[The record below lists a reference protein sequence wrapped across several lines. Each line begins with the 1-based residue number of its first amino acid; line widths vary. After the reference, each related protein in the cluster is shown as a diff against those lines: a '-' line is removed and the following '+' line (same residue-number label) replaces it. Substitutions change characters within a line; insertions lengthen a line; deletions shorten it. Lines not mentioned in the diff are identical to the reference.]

1 MGCSR
6 RESIVPGVTHPESP
20 VPSPESSVLMSF
32 RLRFWGTRGS
42 IPSPGPSTVRYGGN
56 TPSVEVRTPSGTLVL
71 LDAGTGIRELGRA
84 LIARANG
91 SPITGDIFLT
101 HAHWDHIQGIPFFAP
116 AFQRGNRFTIW
127 GAKSLAA
134 SIRRVV
140 RDQMSPV
147 VFPVAFEELA
157 ATFEFR
163 ELTDERHSSDGFD
176 VRAFP
181 VRHPGGAL
189 GYRFAPGPGGDR
201 AVGSSFV
208 YISDNEIR
216 AADAS
221 ASNDRWR
228 AKLVDFIR
236 GSRLLIHDATY
247 TEDEYESHRG
257 WGHSTYGDAVALA
270 LESGVE
276 TLVLFHHSPDRS
288 DDELDGR
295 LAECRGAVARSG
307 RTLRI
312 IAAAEGLEIDV

>member
-1 MGCSR
+1 
-6 RESIVPGVTHPESP
+6 
-20 VPSPESSVLMSF
+20 MSF

-42 IPSPGPSTVRYGGN
+42 IPTPGSATVRYGGN
-56 TPSVEVRTPSGTLVL
+56 TPSIEVRTPTGSLVL

-84 LIARANG
+84 LISRANG
-91 SPITGDIFLT
+91 TPISGDIFLT

-157 ATFEFR
+157 APFDFR
-163 ELTDERHSSDGFD
+163 ELIDERHAQDGFD
-176 VRAFP
+176 VRAFS
-181 VRHPGGAL
+181 VKHPGGAL
-189 GYRFAPGPGGDR
+189 GYRFGSRVAGDATPG
-201 AVGSSFV
+201 ASFV
-208 YISDNEIR
+208 YISDNELR
-216 AADAS
+216 AGDAS
-221 ASNDRWR
+221 PSNDRWR
-228 AKLVDFIR
+228 TKLVEFIR
-236 GSRLLIHDATY
+236 GARVLIHDATY

-270 LESGVE
+270 LDSGVE

-288 DDELDGR
+288 DDELDAR
-295 LAECRGAVARSG
+295 LAECRAATARSG
-307 RTLRI
+307 RTLRVV
-312 IAAAEGLEIDV
+312 AAAEGMELDV

>member
-1 MGCSR
+1 
-6 RESIVPGVTHPESP
+6 
-20 VPSPESSVLMSF
+20 MSF

-42 IPSPGPSTVRYGGN
+42 IPTPGPSTVRYGGN
-56 TPSVEVRTPSGTLVL
+56 TPSIEVRTPTGALVL

-91 SPITGDIFLT
+91 SPITGDIYLT

-116 AFQRGNRFTIW
+116 AFQPGNRFTIW

-157 ATFEFR
+157 ATFDFR
-163 ELTDERHSSDGFD
+163 ELTDERHASDGFE

-189 GYRFAPGPGGDR
+189 GYRFAAR
-201 AVGSSFV
+201 GSDGEPTQSVFV
-208 YISDNEIR
+208 YISDNELR
-216 AADAS
+216 GADAS
-221 ASNDRWR
+221 MSDRWR
-228 AKLVDFIR
+228 GRLIEFIQ
-236 GSRLLIHDATY
+236 GSRVLIHDATY

-288 DDELDGR
+288 DDDVDAC
-295 LAECRGAVARSG
+295 LAECRAACLRSG
-307 RTLRI
+307 QTLRI
-312 IAAAEGLEIDV
+312 IAAAEGLELEI

>member
-1 MGCSR
+1 
-6 RESIVPGVTHPESP
+6 
-20 VPSPESSVLMSF
+20 MSF

-42 IPSPGPSTVRYGGN
+42 IPTPGPSTVRYGGN
-56 TPSVEVRTPSGTLVL
+56 TPSIEVRTPTGALVL

-91 SPITGDIFLT
+91 SPITGDIYLT

-116 AFQRGNRFTIW
+116 AFQPGNRFTIW

-157 ATFEFR
+157 ATFDFR
-163 ELTDERHSSDGFD
+163 ELTDERHASDGFE

-189 GYRFAPGPGGDR
+189 GYRFAAR
-201 AVGSSFV
+201 GSDGEPTQSVFV
-208 YISDNEIR
+208 YISDNELR
-216 AADAS
+216 GADAS
-221 ASNDRWR
+221 MSDRWR
-228 AKLVDFIR
+228 GRLVEFIQ
-236 GSRLLIHDATY
+236 GSRVLIHDATY

-288 DDELDGR
+288 DDDVDAC
-295 LAECRGAVARSG
+295 LAECRAACLRSG

-312 IAAAEGLEIDV
+312 IAAAEGLELEI